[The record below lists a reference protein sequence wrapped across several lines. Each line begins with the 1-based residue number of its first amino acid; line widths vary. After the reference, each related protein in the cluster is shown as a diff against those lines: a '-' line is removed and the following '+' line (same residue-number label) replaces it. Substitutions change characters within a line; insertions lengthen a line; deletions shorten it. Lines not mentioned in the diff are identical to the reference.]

1 MKRHSAPAGGV
12 GHLVQPNAIVDVR
25 EGARAVKPSS
35 AQPRLYA
42 LAVCR
47 DRFLAVDRLCQL
59 ALEDEH
65 EACWEGR
72 RSLGCSRVTAGAS
85 EPLPPGSTEGRTV
98 RVDVGYRAAVAVNWA
113 GRAWSPAEQHNV
125 ERVAL

>member
-12 GHLVQPNAIVDVR
+12 GHLVQPHAIIDVR
-25 EGARAVKPSS
+25 EGARAVQPSL

-47 DRFLAVDRLCQL
+47 DRLLAIHRLCQL

-65 EACWEGR
+65 EACEQGWRG
-72 RSLGCSRVTAGAS
+72 LGCSRVISGAS
-85 EPLPPGSTEGRTV
+85 PPVPLASQF
-98 RVDVGYRAAVAVNWA
+98 D
-113 GRAWSPAEQHNV
+113 
-125 ERVAL
+125 